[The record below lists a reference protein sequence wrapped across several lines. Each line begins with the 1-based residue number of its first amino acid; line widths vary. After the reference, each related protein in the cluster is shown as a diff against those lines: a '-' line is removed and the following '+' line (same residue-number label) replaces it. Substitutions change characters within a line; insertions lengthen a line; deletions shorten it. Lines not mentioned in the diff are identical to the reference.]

1 MSAPVT
7 LFTEQVNVLLWPSL
21 LAQHG
26 ARYDYHLAEGDI
38 VSDVRAML
46 TEGVEG
52 EGLSPGRYARC
63 YVDGSD
69 LPRPPRAADW
79 IDIGDD
85 VYDVE
90 SVQALLT
97 GIYHLTVKLAGQEWQ
112 TTR

>member
-7 LFTEQVNVLLWPSL
+7 LHTDQVNTLLWPSL

-38 VSDVRAML
+38 VNGVLGML

-63 YVDGSD
+63 YLDGSD
-69 LPRPPRAADW
+69 LPRAPRKADW
-79 IDIGDD
+79 IDIGNTE
-85 VYDVE
+85 YDVE
-90 SVQALLT
+90 SVNALLT
-97 GIYHLTVKLAGQEWQ
+97 GIYILTVKQAGQEWQ
-112 TTR
+112 K